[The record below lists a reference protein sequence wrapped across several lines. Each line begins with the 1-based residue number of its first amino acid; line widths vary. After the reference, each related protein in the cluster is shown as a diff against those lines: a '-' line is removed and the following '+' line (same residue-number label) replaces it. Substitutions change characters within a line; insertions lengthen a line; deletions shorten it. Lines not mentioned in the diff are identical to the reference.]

1 MIVYYNEKTKK
12 KYSLAEF
19 DNLPY
24 DKKIGFKPINEAHIK
39 NEPERRQEQDQ
50 YDTHDNIVPMMILAD
65 TLLSDND
72 SNNNSNDDN
81 SFEGGGGE
89 FGGAGASEDY

>member
-19 DNLPY
+19 DRLP
-24 DKKIGFKPINEAHIK
+24 IGFKPMNEAHIK
-39 NEPERRQEQDQ
+39 NEPTRHESESESNDS
-50 YDTHDNIVPMMILAD
+50 IIPMMILAD

-72 SNNNSNDDN
+72 SNNSNNDN